1 MPLLLT
7 AHVPTSGPQTA
18 AVRASVLVR
27 RRIRPAPAA
36 DLTKMMRYRGGTYSH
51 TVGTVVFSDGS
62 SARTDLIRLNPNLV
76 AYSLDIAGAAPRR
89 PARYSADTW
98 AGVPHL
104 QTRKHEAEVD
114 WVLRHSYP
122 AVPVTVLSDRL
133 RAAGYPLGV
142 RNIAEHEAIAGTQ
155 AAIWHYSNGLDLD
168 RQPLDVPI
176 RLSHADDGVDVEFD
190 EDRQLS
196 GYSAHVDTL
205 AGGMLRLQKSVDNE
219 TWHDVAASAVA
230 VPPGGGPVGR
240 LLGVGSTASHRRYA
254 RRAGGHRYY
263 RVVVEGTAAIS
274 GLTFRL
280 EGSARFRNPEPVVH
294 LYEYLLAG
302 ARLARGAAVAPQLE
316 VAAAV
321 VEGDVVGPF
330 RLLTTASASVSLPDG
345 NRLTNPDGT
354 DLSGPVSPGKD
365 FLLRTVPG
373 ATGAT
378 MSVQVPS
385 AAGGSGGR
393 VITGVARDDLGGG
406 HTPLALAVPAR
417 LLVDFELQWAPASR

>member
-1 MPLLLT
+1 MPLVL
-7 AHVPTSGPQTA
+7 APHAPPSGPQTA
-18 AVRASVLVR
+18 AVPAPILVH

-36 DLTKMMRYRGGTYSH
+36 DLPGMTRYRGGTYSH
-51 TVGTVVFSDGS
+51 TVGTVIFSDGS

-76 AYSLDIAGAAPRR
+76 AYSLDISGAAPRR
-89 PARYSADTW
+89 PARYRADTW

-104 QTRKHEAEVD
+104 QTRAHEAEVD

-155 AAIWHYSNGLDLD
+155 AAIWHYCNGLDLD

-176 RLSHADDGVDVEFD
+176 LVSPGADGVDVEFD

-196 GYSAHVDTL
+196 GYSAHVDTV
-205 AGGMLRLQKSVDNE
+205 AGAVLRLRKSVDNE
-219 TWHDVAASAVA
+219 TWQDVAASAVA
-230 VPPGGGPVGR
+230 VPPGGGRVGR
-240 LLGVGSTASHRRYA
+240 SLGVGSTVSHRRYA

-263 RVVVEGTAAIS
+263 RVVVEGGAAIS

-280 EGSARFRNPEPVVH
+280 EGSSRFRNPEPVVH
-294 LYEYLLAG
+294 LYQYLLAG
-302 ARLARGAAVAPQLE
+302 ARRARDAAVPPQLE
-316 VAAAV
+316 VAAAG

-330 RLLTTASASVSLPDG
+330 RLLTTATASVSVPKEC
-345 NRLTNPDGT
+345 RLTNPDGT
-354 DLSGPVSPGKD
+354 ALIGPVSPGQD
-365 FLLRTVPG
+365 FFLKTAPG

-378 MSVQVPS
+378 LSFQVPS
-385 AAGGSGGR
+385 AARGFGGR
-393 VITGVARDDLGGG
+393 VITGVVRDDFGGG

-417 LLVDFELQWAPASR
+417 LLVDFELQWVPGCR